1 MKKTLII
8 LTILALML
16 GMCAC
21 DNGKQTDGPS
31 VSPTL
36 STDAEWPSEFKGAE
50 VLPKIQSG
58 TVSYYKMYD
67 RLLRIYVNFVKEE
80 DFLAYIELLKT
91 TGYTDITTETSE
103 TFIGS
108 MDNYYMVMNRDK
120 DTLKLVIELTSP
132 VTWPL
137 EGYITMIPELTDAV
151 IVDTIGE
158 GNNITLVV
166 EDIGI
171 EAFKTYTAS
180 IKAEGFTTMLV
191 DSDTVFVAENEE
203 YTVTVIRQ
211 VDKNTMDIGVY
222 LKN

>member
-8 LTILALML
+8 LTILSLVL

-21 DNGKQTDGPS
+21 DNKKQTETPS

-36 STDAEWPSEFKGAE
+36 STDAEWPSEFKGSE

-58 TVSYYKMYD
+58 TISYYRMYD
-67 RLLRIYVNFVKEE
+67 RLLRIYVNFVTEE

-166 EDIGI
+166 EDIGL

-180 IKAEGFTTMLV
+180 IKAQGFTTILV
-191 DSDTVFVAENEE
+191 ESDTVFVAENEE

-211 VDKNTMDIGVY
+211 EDENTMDIGVY